1 MIGRPLRSP
10 SGTPPILP
18 IKPVRKRKRKEARPA
33 ISKRPKP
40 CRRNMTE
47 EEDEEE
53 EDSEPNFSR
62 IEDITLPGEDHDG
75 IAIYDTCDEI
85 RARLRLHLSTPGR
98 TQAAFLRDAVAAMGS
113 FYAGTTIGNKS
124 LSDFL
129 KKDGPLEGNTSKVYL
144 AAYCYFEKVRIL
156 NGVAKTKKRL
166 ENEEVWADGGGIERR
181 KLRNHAWC
189 AAGQRPYRDRW
200 GKMHVR

>member
-1 MIGRPLRSP
+1 MR
-10 SGTPPILP
+10 
-18 IKPVRKRKRKEARPA
+18 
-33 ISKRPKP
+33 
-40 CRRNMTE
+40 
-47 EEDEEE
+47 
-53 EDSEPNFSR
+53 F
-62 IEDITLPGEDHDG
+62 
-75 IAIYDTCDEI
+75 
-85 RARLRLHLSTPGR
+85 R

-129 KKDGPLEGNTSKVYL
+129 KRDGPLEGNTCKVYL

-156 NGVAKTKKRL
+156 NGRAKTKKRL
-166 ENEEVWADGGGIERR
+166 ENEEVWASKGGIERR

-189 AAGQRPYRDRW
+189 AAGQQPYRDRW